1 MRDRRRLRLWCSW
14 QYRHQACTSTA
25 TGRLPFQKC
34 SGWTQCHSYPV
45 TPLFDIV
52 RAPTR
57 PWPAGLILGY
67 ASLTIEQIQQ
77 GILTLASVIAEMGSR

>member
-1 MRDRRRLRLWCSW
+1 MLDRTIQS
-14 QYRHQACTSTA
+14 
-25 TGRLPFQKC
+25 LPARAVMWSMAIC
-34 SGWTQCHSYPV
+34 SGWPQCHSYPV

-67 ASLTIEQIQQ
+67 VSLTIEQIQQ
-77 GILTLASVIAEMGSR
+77 GILTLASVIAKMGSS